1 MIDKKTKIVCTI
13 GPAVEKVETMVEL
26 IKSGMDAARFN
37 FSHGTHEIHKRY
49 LENLNEACN
58 ISGRKVA
65 IIQDLQGP
73 KIRVGMLKSGQIY
86 LPEGNEIRIT
96 SDDVEGD
103 EFLFSTTYPGFIQ
116 DLNEGETLLLDD
128 GNIKLEVTVVNP
140 GKREIT
146 CRILTGGILKEHK
159 GINAPNTALSLPSL
173 TEKDFK
179 DLAFG
184 IEHKFDFVAMSF
196 VRTADDIKLLK
207 GIIKSQGKKT
217 QVIAK
222 IERPEAIINID
233 AIIEEADVIM
243 IARGDM
249 GVEISTEEVPLLQK
263 MIIKKCNEKTKP
275 VITATQML
283 ESMIE
288 APTPT
293 RAEASD
299 IANSILD
306 GTDCVMLSA
315 ETSTGA
321 YPIETVRTMK
331 KIIMKTETIKPST
344 FFNDI
349 FVEDSPENTLHTICN
364 SAVMI
369 AVRVKAK
376 VIITVTLG
384 GISAILLS
392 NHRPSAQIMAVSFE
406 ESVLKKMKLVWGV
419 ESMLMEYNDN
429 VKDLEEQIKKRIL
442 DNKLFD
448 KGDRIVFVSRFP
460 SMKDAAVNMIQVSQ
474 L

>member
-1 MIDKKTKIVCTI
+1 
-13 GPAVEKVETMVEL
+13 
-26 IKSGMDAARFN
+26 MDAARLN
-37 FSHGTHEIHKRY
+37 FSHGTHEKHKLY
-49 LENLNEACN
+49 LDNLSEACR
-58 ISGRKVA
+58 IADRKIA

-73 KIRVGMLKSGQIY
+73 KIRVGMLKSGQIF
-86 LPEGNEIRIT
+86 LEEGSEIKMT
-96 SDDVEGD
+96 SIDIEGD
-103 EFLFSTTYPGFIQ
+103 EFKFSTTYPGFIKDLKQ
-116 DLNEGETLLLDD
+116 DEILLLDD
-128 GNIKLEVTVVNP
+128 GNIKLEVISLEPAKN
-140 GKREIT
+140 EIT
-146 CRILTGGILKEHK
+146 CRVLTGGILKEHK

-184 IEHKFDFVAMSF
+184 LEHNFDFVAMSF

-207 GIIKSQGKKT
+207 GIIKSQGKKA

-222 IERPEAIINID
+222 IERPEAIKNID
-233 AIIEEADVIM
+233 EIIEETDVIM

-263 MIIKKCNEKTKP
+263 MIIKKCNEKVKP

-321 YPIETVRTMK
+321 YPIETVRVMK
-331 KIIMKTETIKPST
+331 EIIMKTETITPST

-369 AVRVKAK
+369 AVRVNAKA
-376 VIITVTLG
+376 IITVTLG
-384 GISAILLS
+384 GISAMLLS
-392 NHRPSAQIMAVSFE
+392 NHRPNAQILAVSFE
-406 ESVLKKMKLVWGV
+406 ESVLKKLKLVWGV
-419 ESMLMEYNDN
+419 ESLLMPYNDN
-429 VKDLEEQIKKRIL
+429 VKELEAQIKEKIL
-442 DNKLFD
+442 EYNIFK

-460 SMKDAAVNMIQVSQ
+460 SMKDEAVNMIQVS
-474 L
+474 LI

>member
-13 GPAVEKVETMVEL
+13 GPAVESVEKMVEL
-26 IKSGMDAARFN
+26 IKSGMDAARLN
-37 FSHGTHEIHKRY
+37 FSHGTHEIHKKY
-49 LENLNEACN
+49 IDNLNEACKLAD
-58 ISGRKVA
+58 RKIA
-65 IIQDLQGP
+65 MIQDLQGP
-73 KIRVGMLKSGQIY
+73 KIRVGMLKGAQIF
-86 LPEGNEIRIT
+86 LEEGCDVIMT
-96 SDDVEGD
+96 SHDIEGD
-103 EFLFSTTYPGFIQ
+103 EFKFSTTYPGFIK
-116 DLNEGETLLLDD
+116 DLKKNEILLLDD
-128 GNIKLEVTVVNP
+128 GNIKLEVISLEPAKN
-140 GKREIT
+140 EIT
-146 CRILTGGILKEHK
+146 CRVLTGGILKEHK

-179 DLAFG
+179 DLSFG
-184 IEHKFDFVAMSF
+184 LEHNFDFVAMSF

-222 IERPEAIINID
+222 IERPEAIKNID
-233 AIIEEADVIM
+233 EIIEETDVIM

-263 MIIKKCNEKTKP
+263 MIIKKCNEKVKP

-321 YPIETVRTMK
+321 YPIETVRTMR
-331 KIIMKTETIKPST
+331 KIILKTETIKPST

-369 AVRVKAK
+369 AVRVNAKA
-376 VIITVTLG
+376 IITVTLG
-384 GISAILLS
+384 GISAMLLS
-392 NHRPSAQIMAVSFE
+392 NHRPSAQILAVSFE
-406 ESVLKKMKLVWGV
+406 ESVLKKLKLVWGV
-419 ESMLMEYNDN
+419 ESMLMDYNDN
-429 VKDLEEQIKKRIL
+429 VKELEAQIKEKIL
-442 DNKLFD
+442 ANNLFQ

-460 SMKDAAVNMIQVSQ
+460 SMKDEAVNMIQVS
-474 L
+474 LL